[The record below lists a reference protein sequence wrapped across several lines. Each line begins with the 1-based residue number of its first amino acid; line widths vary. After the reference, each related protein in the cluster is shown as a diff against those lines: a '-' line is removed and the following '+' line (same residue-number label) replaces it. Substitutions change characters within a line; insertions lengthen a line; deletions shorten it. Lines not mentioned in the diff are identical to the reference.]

1 MLKIGIIG
9 TGYWGKHYVRILNNY
24 NNVKLEVICDKI
36 QENLNKIKIVYP
48 NLNVTTELNNIFNYN
63 LDAVVVVTP
72 ASTHYNI
79 VKLCLNNNL
88 HVLVEKPL
96 TVDVDE
102 AQELY
107 KLSEE
112 KNRKLMVGHTYLFN
126 SCVEKMKEI
135 INDNSF
141 GKIHSI
147 SMERTNFGPIRNDVN
162 VIWDLATHDISI
174 ILYLLGEIDF
184 SKIEVIGNT
193 VLNDT
198 DNAYII
204 LKTKNNIII
213 NINVSWISAGKVR
226 RTVINGEY
234 KKIIFDEM
242 DKNMPLQIYNSGLI
256 KNINKQQDFTI
267 GSVFMDGDILVP
279 YINYKEP
286 LTYEVDTWL
295 DAIKNNTSFKSD
307 GEFGY
312 HVVDILN
319 KICLKLN

>member
-36 QENLNKIKIVYP
+36 QENLNKIKIIYP
-48 NLNVTTELNNIFNYN
+48 NLSVTTELSNIFNYN

-96 TVDVDE
+96 TVDIDE

-112 KNRKLMVGHTYLFN
+112 KNKKLMVGHTYLFN
-126 SCVEKMKEI
+126 SCVEKIKEI

-147 SMERTNFGPIRNDVN
+147 SMERTNFGPIRKDVN

-174 ILYLLGEIDF
+174 ILYLLGDIDF

-193 VLNDT
+193 ILNNI

-204 LKTKNNIII
+204 LKTQNNIII

-267 GSVFMDGDILVP
+267 GSIFMDGDILVP
-279 YINYKEP
+279 YIDYKEP
-286 LTYEVDTWL
+286 LMYEVDTWL
-295 DAIKNNTSFKSD
+295 DAIKNNTLLKSD

-312 HVVDILN
+312 RVVNILN